1 MAQSARDPVS
11 VISDAPMSRAQ
22 VIAVIVTIALNALDG
37 FDVLAISFASPGIA
51 KEWGIDR
58 AALGFVLSM
67 ELIGMGIGSLLLG
80 NVADRLGRRPMIL
93 SCLAIMAFGM
103 LMATTVRSIEALSAW
118 RVLTGLGI
126 GGMLA
131 SIAASVTEHS
141 NLRRRSLTVSLM
153 TGGYPLGAAIGGSV
167 AALLLQN
174 HDWRSVFYFGALA
187 TALFIPIVWLFIPET
202 VPFLARR
209 QPPRALERINEV
221 LARFGHG
228 PAAELPRLNL
238 SEQRPSLAAL
248 FGPRLL
254 ATTLLVTAAYFLHI
268 ATFYFILKWVPKIVA
283 DLGFAPSAAAGTLVW
298 ANVGGVLGCSAF
310 ALLTIRFA
318 LKPLTIVALL
328 GSTVMV
334 ILFGSAQTELG
345 ALSLIVGIAGIFTNG
360 GVVALYATFAHVFP
374 TSLRA
379 TGTGFAIGVGRA
391 GAALSPIAAGLLL
404 EAGIGLQSVALVM
417 GLGSLLA
424 AGAILAIKPG
434 PPQN

>member
-1 MAQSARDPVS
+1 MAESARDPAA
-11 VISDAPMSRAQ
+11 VIAAAPMSRAQ
-22 VIAVIVTIALNALDG
+22 IVAVAVIIALNALDG

-51 KEWGIDR
+51 NEWGIDR

-80 NVADRLGRRPMIL
+80 NVADRIGRRPMIL
-93 SCLAIMAFGM
+93 ACLAIMAAGM

-118 RVLTGLGI
+118 RVFTGLGI

-131 SIAASVTEHS
+131 SIAASVAEHS

-153 TGGYPLGAAIGGSV
+153 TAGYPLGAVIGGSV

-174 HDWRSVFYFGALA
+174 YDWRAVFYFGALA
-187 TALFIPIVWLFIPET
+187 TALFIPVVWLLLPET

-209 QPPRALERINEV
+209 QPPRALKRINQV
-221 LARFGHG
+221 LARFGHD
-228 PAAELPRLNL
+228 PAAKLPRLDAG
-238 SEQRPSLAAL
+238 EPRPSLAVL
-248 FGPRLL
+248 FGPGLV

-283 DLGFAPSAAAGTLVW
+283 DLGFAPSAAAGVLVW
-298 ANVGGVLGCSAF
+298 ANVGGVLGCTAF
-310 ALLTIRFA
+310 AMLTIRFA
-318 LKPLTIVALL
+318 LKPLTLVTLL

-334 ILFGSAQTELG
+334 ILFGWGHTELG
-345 ALSLIVGIAGIFTNG
+345 TLSLIVGLAGVFTNG

-379 TGTGFAIGVGRA
+379 TGTGFAIGIGRA
-391 GAALSPIAAGLLL
+391 GAALSPIVAGLLL
-404 EAGIGLQSVALVM
+404 EAGIGLRSVAVAM
-417 GLGSLLA
+417 GLGSALA
-424 AGAILAIKPG
+424 AAAILALRREE
-434 PPQN
+434 PQT